1 MNKPNPELTDEEN
14 PELDGAWF
22 ARARPA
28 ALVLPEIFPAEV
40 AAVLLKPSVRTAED
54 YSPKVY
60 LNLRVD
66 ADIAEKFIAT
76 GNGWQTR
83 INDALREWLGEH
95 HLAGT

>member
-28 ALVLPEIFPAEV
+28 AMVLPEIFPTEV
-40 AAVLLKPSVRTAED
+40 VADLLKPRIRTEENT
-54 YSPKVY
+54 PKVN
-60 LNLRVD
+60 LNLHVD
-66 ADIAEKFIAT
+66 VDIAEKFIAT

-83 INDALREWLGEH
+83 MNDALREWLGEH